1 MADWRESRR
10 GTYLPSRSPEPETM
24 TRDGG
29 RERAGVRRAEI
40 RDLGLGISPMQS
52 RSLESG
58 AARNGSGRDYGDGR
72 RPTVRR

>member
-29 RERAGVRRAEI
+29 RE
-40 RDLGLGISPMQS
+40 S
-52 RSLESG
+52 RSPESG
-58 AARNGSGRDYGDGR
+58 DYGFRVTDL
-72 RPTVRR
+72 